1 MKNATKFLNK
11 IFLAFFAVSLSVLI
25 LGCGEKV
32 EITKISDLENITVG
46 CQAGTTGEAFL
57 HENLESAKAK
67 PFRDGYEA
75 CLALKNKELD
85 AVILD
90 EFPARTLAKDNSD
103 LKIIDLN
110 LPFEEYAVAVKK
122 GNTELL
128 QAINRAIRILKN
140 DGSIEKLEEAF
151 FPADGNIKIPQ
162 SSGAKYAKTLKMG
175 TNAAFPPF
183 EYTEGT
189 KVIGFDVSFAELIA
203 DKSRRNLHVF
213 DVSFVSL
220 LDALNAGSIDFIC
233 AGLTIN
239 EERKLQM
246 DFSEPYFTSRQ
257 VIIVRK

>member
-1 MKNATKFLNK
+1 MKNTTKFPNL
-11 IFLAFFAVSLSVLI
+11 IFSAFLAVSISFLI
-25 LGCGEKV
+25 SSCGEKV
-32 EITKISDLENITVG
+32 EIRRIPDLENMMVG
-46 CQAGTTGEAFL
+46 CQAGTTGETFL
-57 HENLESAKAK
+57 RENLKSAKAK

-75 CLALKNKELD
+75 CLALKNDEID

-90 EFPARTLAKDNSD
+90 EFPAMALAKANKD

-110 LPFEEYAVAVKK
+110 LPAEEYAVAVKK

-128 QAINRAIRILKN
+128 QMINRAIRILRL
-140 DGSIEKLEEAF
+140 DGSLKKLREAY

-162 SSGAKYAKTLKMG
+162 SPGAKYAKTWKMG

-183 EYTEGT
+183 EYIDETE
-189 KVIGFDVSFAELIA
+189 VVGFDISFAEMIA

-213 DVSFVSL
+213 DVSFASL
-220 LDALNAGSIDFIC
+220 LDALNAESVDFVC
-233 AGLTIN
+233 AGMTVN
-239 EERKLQM
+239 EERKTQM